1 MLYLTND
8 SQDPAWNQAF
18 EEYVFDHVTGDDVL
32 LIWRN
37 APAVVCGRFQNAFA
51 EVSVAEA
58 VRRGIPVIRR
68 PSGGGTVYHDLGN
81 VNYTIIRDG
90 SPYDRD
96 YASFISPV
104 TETLRSLGI
113 PANLS
118 GESDIAVD
126 GLKVSGSAQRAAHGR
141 VMHHATLLYSCD
153 LDALRTLTRGR
164 RAWFITKGTASKPA
178 PVTNMRDHMASPFAS
193 ADDFLHAFTD
203 ALTQRFGA
211 HHGVLPGEAD
221 GDIARLAREK
231 YASWDWTYGRSPAF
245 TYSRSAEWGKNW
257 PGQGTVPAVRVAYG
271 AKNGVILDA
280 SFSPE
285 CPLLTERL
293 TGQKLDLDT
302 IARVLSECGI
312 DGTFLPFLLTPSE
325 GYCFMSET
333 LTMPSLR
340 PEMKSGVL
348 AAWLKEP
355 GEAFRKGEPIF
366 EIETD
371 KVVSQIEAVR
381 DGVMGRHLVDEGD
394 EVACGSAIAEI
405 E

>member
-8 SQDPAWNQAF
+8 SLDPAWNQAF
-18 EEYVFDHVTGDDVL
+18 EEYVFDHVTEDDVL

-37 APAVVCGRFQNAFA
+37 APAVVCGRFQNVFA
-51 EVSVAEA
+51 EVSVPEA
-58 VRRGIPVIRR
+58 GHRGIPVIRR

-81 VNYTIIRDG
+81 VNYTIIRNG

-96 YASFISPV
+96 YASFIAPV
-104 TETLRSLGI
+104 TETLLSLGI
-113 PANLS
+113 PADLS

-141 VMHHATLLYSCD
+141 VMHHATLLYSSD

-164 RAWFITKGTASKPA
+164 RAWFTTKGAASKPA

-203 ALTQRFGA
+203 ALTQRLGA
-211 HHGVLPGEAD
+211 HHGTLPGEAG

-231 YASWDWTYGRSPAF
+231 YASWDWTYGKSPAF

-257 PGQGTVPAVRVAYG
+257 PGQGTVPVVRVAYG

-280 SFSPE
+280 SFSPG
-285 CPLLTERL
+285 CPVLTEQL
-293 TGQKLDLDT
+293 IGQKLDLDT

-312 DGTFLPFLLTPSE
+312 DSTFLPFL
-325 GYCFMSET
+325 F
-333 LTMPSLR
+333 
-340 PEMKSGVL
+340 
-348 AAWLKEP
+348 
-355 GEAFRKGEPIF
+355 
-366 EIETD
+366 
-371 KVVSQIEAVR
+371 
-381 DGVMGRHLVDEGD
+381 
-394 EVACGSAIAEI
+394 
-405 E
+405 